1 MLRSLSL
8 NRVGPADTL
17 HLDFDP
23 RLNVLTGD
31 NGLGKTFVLDIAWW
45 VLTGSWPTSP
55 RSDVPGG
62 YHFSAQEVWDGKP
75 LDAPKKVSEG
85 MIVDWRDWQQNKDST
100 TFDFLCDLLAVL
112 SPSDDERL
120 RPGSAA
126 RPVSLSDARKIP
138 ILQLPYGEV
147 PITLVSAGM
156 RRILALAYMI
166 VWSWSR
172 YLEAPEIFEI
182 EASPHMIFLIDEVEA
197 HLHPRWQR
205 VIVPAI
211 LKAVERVQADMEV
224 QVLMTTHSPMVLA
237 SLEPIFEEEKD
248 QLFNFRVD
256 QGVVKVD
263 RLDREKQ
270 GDATGWLES
279 AVFGLGEAR
288 SKPAEEAIE
297 RANEFLRAAGGTP
310 SDAIVV

>member
-1 MLRSLSL
+1 
-8 NRVGPADTL
+8 
-17 HLDFDP
+17 
-23 RLNVLTGD
+23 
-31 NGLGKTFVLDIAWW
+31 
-45 VLTGSWPTSP
+45 
-55 RSDVPGG
+55 
-62 YHFSAQEVWDGKP
+62 
-75 LDAPKKVSEG
+75 
-85 MIVDWRDWQQNKDST
+85 
-100 TFDFLCDLLAVL
+100 
-112 SPSDDERL
+112 
-120 RPGSAA
+120 
-126 RPVSLSDARKIP
+126 
-138 ILQLPYGEV
+138 
-147 PITLVSAGM
+147 
-156 RRILALAYMI
+156 MI

>member
-1 MLRSLSL
+1 
-8 NRVGPADTL
+8 
-17 HLDFDP
+17 
-23 RLNVLTGD
+23 
-31 NGLGKTFVLDIAWW
+31 
-45 VLTGSWPTSP
+45 
-55 RSDVPGG
+55 
-62 YHFSAQEVWDGKP
+62 
-75 LDAPKKVSEG
+75 

-211 LKAVERVQADMEV
+211 LKAVERVQANMQI
-224 QVLMTTHSPMVLA
+224 QVLMTTHSP
-237 SLEPIFEEEKD
+237 PICQRD
-248 QLFNFRVD
+248 
-256 QGVVKVD
+256 
-263 RLDREKQ
+263 
-270 GDATGWLES
+270 
-279 AVFGLGEAR
+279 
-288 SKPAEEAIE
+288 
-297 RANEFLRAAGGTP
+297 LRQSP
-310 SDAIVV
+310 PDNL